1 MAPKTQISKL
11 RLAHLDFHGNFNS
24 KSDLISS
31 LFLFEQ
37 WNVDFLMY
45 EDDNELGSDYVD
57 IVDLVDLQ
65 DLVAVD
71 LNCLACM

>member
-1 MAPKTQISKL
+1 MK
-11 RLAHLDFHGNFNS
+11 DY
-24 KSDLISS
+24 
-31 LFLFEQ
+31 
-37 WNVDFLMY
+37 FLMY

-57 IVDLVDLQ
+57 IVDLVDLL